1 MKPTT
6 KPRPIFWVITA
17 VLAVF
22 ALLAVM
28 VLSKIPKEQYV
39 SDSNINLSALDDGV
53 YQGECD
59 NGLVFAK
66 VEVEVREHTIT
77 DIRILEHRNGM
88 GQAAE
93 EITDSVTSNQSVE
106 VDAVSGATFSS
117 QTILKAIEN
126 AIASK

>member
-1 MKPTT
+1 MKQST
-6 KPRPIFWVITA
+6 KPRPLFWVIAA

-39 SDSNINLSALDDGV
+39 SDSNINLSALADGV
-53 YQGECD
+53 FQGECD

-66 VEVEVREHTIT
+66 VEVEVRGHTIT